1 MKTKSIVKFI
11 AVFVVILLM
20 AYVAIFG
27 FECMGKVIP
36 ASFDEYIGIERGFD
50 LAGGSVI
57 VFEPTG
63 DGSDNVSDDDISA
76 SISALR
82 LRLDAQGLNDAVVS
96 AQGSDVKRIR
106 VEIPAETNPEKAIE
120 YLGSVAKLSF
130 YEVTLNSQT
139 NQYEKVG
146 EELLSGDH
154 VEKAY
159 PGVGQNNDVV
169 VNLEFTSA
177 GKDLFAD
184 ATSRLVGKPLGIFV
198 DDILISAPNVNQPIT
213 EGYCYIEGGFTNEDA
228 KQLANQIQS
237 GALPFALKAVSQ
249 NSVGA
254 QLGDDALNKS
264 LTAGAIGLLLVML
277 YMIIMY
283 RMCGLVADIALVGYT
298 ALVFLIINGT
308 GIQLTLPG
316 IAGIILTIG
325 TAVDANVVIFE
336 RIKEEL
342 KTGKTLRA
350 SVDAGFNRAL
360 TAIIDSNITTI
371 IAAVVLWYFGTG
383 TIIGFAKT
391 LFVGTLVSMF
401 SAIFVTKFLLR
412 QLVGFGIKNP
422 KLYSA

>member
-1 MKTKSIVKFI
+1 MKTKSIVKFT
-11 AVFVVILLM
+11 AAFVVILLM
-20 AYVAIFG
+20 AYVAVFG
-27 FECMGKVIP
+27 FECFEKVVP
-36 ASFDEYIGIERGFD
+36 ASFDEDIGIERGFD

-63 DGSDNVSDDDISA
+63 ENIGEITDDDISA
-76 SISALR
+76 SIAALR
-82 LRLDAQGLNDAVVS
+82 LRLDAQGLNDATVS
-96 AQGSDVKRIR
+96 AQGSEVKRIR
-106 VEIPAETNPEKAIE
+106 VEIPAETNPEQAIA
-120 YLGSVAKLSF
+120 YLGSMAQLSF
-130 YEVTLNSQT
+130 WEVDESGNKIGT
-139 NQYEKVG
+139 EP
-146 EELLSGDH
+146 LLTGDH
-154 VEKAY
+154 VAKAY
-159 PGVGQNNDVV
+159 PGVGQDGGAI
-169 VNLEFTSA
+169 VNLEFTSD
-177 GKDLFAD
+177 GTSLFAD
-184 ATSRLVGKPLGIFV
+184 ATSRLVGKPLGIFI
-198 DDILISAPNVNQPIT
+198 DDTLISAPNVNQAIT
-213 EGYCYIEGGFTNEDA
+213 EGQCYIEGEFTSEDA
-228 KQLANQIQS
+228 KTLANQIQS
-237 GALPFALKAVSQ
+237 GSLPFALKAASQ

-277 YMIIMY
+277 YMIVMY
-283 RMCGLVADIALVGYT
+283 RMCGLMADVALIGYT

-350 SVDAGFNRAL
+350 SIDAGFDRAL
-360 TAIIDSNITTI
+360 SAIIDSNITTI

-383 TIIGFAKT
+383 TIVGFAKT